1 MNLRPFK
8 TIRQYKQLVESLNT
22 IIEQHKTLNTQ
33 QQEIITLNQ
42 QQLKLQAAQVT
53 FLTEC
58 LKRANERASQIQ
70 SEPLKMPLPDVSA
83 VESLVSAFFEN
94 ESLNVARDA
103 FELTKG
109 YTPIAPDDVKATH
122 RCLMKLWRT
131 YSWRK
136 LEQAEKQT

>member
-8 TIRQYKQLVESLNT
+8 TIRQLKLLVEALNT
-22 IIEQHKTLNTQ
+22 IIGQLKTINAQ
-33 QQEIITLNQ
+33 QEEIITLNGHTIKSQ
-42 QQLKLQAAQVT
+42 AQVIEAQT
-53 FLTEC
+53 ATITTMKKE
-58 LKRANERASQIQ
+58 S

-94 ESLNVARDA
+94 ESVTVARNA

-109 YTPIAPDDVKATH
+109 YTPLAPDDVRATQ
-122 RCLMKLWRT
+122 RTLLKLWRT

>member
-109 YTPIAPDDVKATH
+109 
-122 RCLMKLWRT
+122 
-131 YSWRK
+131 
-136 LEQAEKQT
+136 